1 MEIKGKFGS
10 AICYANVIGD
20 EAVEQI
26 QRMLDCKFMENC
38 KVRIMPDVHMGK
50 GCTVGTTMTIVD
62 KVVPNLVG
70 VDIGCGMLTT
80 HIKEKDIDFEKLDA
94 AAHAVPSGFDVWEE
108 KQKDFDLT
116 QLRCYERL
124 KHKTYLGKSL
134 GTLGGGN
141 HFIEMD
147 KGSDGELYL
156 IIHTGSRN
164 LGKQVAELYQKLA
177 IDLNHGKEEYPERV
191 AEIVRT
197 FKAEGRQREIPEAL
211 KQLKLERKDKDV
223 PDDLC
228 YLYGKYMED
237 YLHDIVLCQQFAN
250 ENRNIIAQ
258 KIVEMCD
265 FTAIDQFTTIHNYI
279 NVDEMIL
286 RKGAIAAPKGERVL
300 FPINMRDGCVLGIGK
315 SNPEWNCSAPHGAGR
330 LMSRKEAFKTLDM
343 EEYKKAM
350 EGIYSTTVVE
360 DTLDEA
366 PMAYKSVEDILG
378 TLKET
383 VDVVDILKPIYNFK
397 AAEK

>member
-1 MEIKGKFGS
+1 MEIKGKFGT
-10 AICYANVIGD
+10 AICYANVIDIG
-20 EAVEQI
+20 AVEQI
-26 QRMLDCKFMENC
+26 RRMLDCQFMENS
-38 KVRIMPDVHMGK
+38 KVRIMPDVHVGT
-50 GCTVGTTMTIVD
+50 GCTIGTTMTIVD
-62 KVVPNLVG
+62 KIVPNLVG

-80 HIKEKDIDFEKLDA
+80 HIKEEDIDFEKLDA
-94 AAHAVPSGFDVWEE
+94 AAHAVPSGFNVWEE

-116 QLRCYERL
+116 RFRCYERL
-124 KHKTYLGKSL
+124 RHKTDLGMSL

-147 KGSDGELYL
+147 RGSDGELYL

-164 LGKQVAELYQKLA
+164 LGLQVANYYQKMA
-177 IDLNHGKEEYPERV
+177 IDLNHGKDEYPEKS
-191 AEIVRT
+191 AEIIRT
-197 FKAEGRQREIPEAL
+197 LKAEGRQREIQAAL
-211 KQLKLERKDKDV
+211 KQLKLERKDKDI

-228 YLYGKYMED
+228 YLYGKYMDD

-250 ENRNIIAQ
+250 ENRNMIAQ
-258 KIVEMCD
+258 KIIEMCG
-265 FTAIDQFTTIHNYI
+265 FTVVDQFTTIHNYI

-300 FPINMRDGCVLGIGK
+300 IPMNMRDGCILGTGK
-315 SNPEWNCSAPHGAGR
+315 SNPEWNKSAPHGAGR
-330 LMSRKEAFKTLDM
+330 LMSRREAFHNLNM

-360 DTLDEA
+360 GTLDEA
-366 PMAYKSVEDILG
+366 PMAYKSVDDILA